1 MITPISRR
9 VIPAPTSRVSDDSGV
24 IDPGWYGFFRAM
36 WLRTG
41 GPLGNGVALGN
52 SPDLLALQSAVDAL
66 TAATL
71 DLPAVRLTVTA
82 LTAATLDLPAVRLT
96 VTALTV
102 ALADVQT
109 LAAVQ
114 SEPDLAFVQPMQD
127 LSELYTM
134 ALTLPD
140 DTASALAPADDPM
153 ALAILASD

>member
-24 IDPGWYGFFRAM
+24 IDPGWYGFFRAV

-52 SPDLLALQSAVDAL
+52 SPDLVALQTAVN
-66 TAATL
+66 
-71 DLPAVRLTVTA
+71 AV
-82 LTAATLDLPAVRLT
+82 TAATLDLPAVRLT

-102 ALADVQT
+102 AMADVQT

-114 SEPDLAFVQPMQD
+114 SEPYADTATGQPMQD
-127 LSELYTM
+127 LSELYTL